1 MRKLWFLETKLAFF
15 NHGYMLV
22 HNLKFF
28 SVAFWLNVIK

>member
-15 NHGYMLV
+15 NYGYMFV
-22 HNLKFF
+22 YNLKFS